1 MKKASDNITESD
13 FQLCSYDEVATGQEE
28 PELATNEE
36 WRGIMVRARKDH
48 GWSQEKL
55 AEKVKTSQA
64 MISKIESG
72 ESRTTTLVMP
82 ICRALGI
89 PPPEHFVDEFEKE
102 WVRLGRALRYRN
114 EAQARAARTLIESM
128 VKQYEALADEEA
140 EPPEPERP
148 TSRRK

>member
-13 FQLCSYDEVATGQEE
+13 FQLCSYDEVPTGQEE

-48 GWSQEKL
+48 KWSQDKL
-55 AEKVKTSQA
+55 ADKIGSSQA
-64 MISKIESG
+64 IISKIESG
-72 ESRTTTLVMP
+72 EVRTTSLVMP
-82 ICRALGI
+82 ICRVLGI

-114 EAQARAARTLIESM
+114 ESQARAARTLIESM
-128 VKQYEALADEEA
+128 VKQYDAPATDDEK
-140 EPPEPERP
+140 PEPERP